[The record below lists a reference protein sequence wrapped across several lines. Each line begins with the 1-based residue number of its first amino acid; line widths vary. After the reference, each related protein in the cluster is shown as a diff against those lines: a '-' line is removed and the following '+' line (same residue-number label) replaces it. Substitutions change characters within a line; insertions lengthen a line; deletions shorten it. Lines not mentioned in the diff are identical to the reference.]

1 MAAFGGSICCQSQQ
15 GEWTEFTIL
24 LPKIDSKS
32 TNKLKYELLAQ
43 KRLLYIGDNNQDV
56 FELQKNSFS
65 FGYHFLTVSPFRL
78 VDIDQHLEPIP
89 KGIYS
94 KQ

>member
-1 MAAFGGSICCQSQQ
+1 MVRKTVQDLVYLLSKVILHWWLHCHSQQ

-32 TNKLKYELLAQ
+32 TNKLNHELLAQ

-56 FELQKNSFS
+56 FELLKELIFFWLSLPNGKS
-65 FGYHFLTVSPFRL
+65 
-78 VDIDQHLEPIP
+78 IP
-89 KGIYS
+89 S
-94 KQ
+94 C